1 MYRYLIV
8 LTCFHINCIVS
19 AVDLQPES
27 YLTCVYCKQLM
38 WTQWIC
44 TECLQ
49 SIWLRRLDIF
59 CVCERCL
66 MLEHLVTLGLRRNDL
81 SGSLQQVVVCSSSSS
96 NSCLHYVVM
105 VVIVVVMVVIH
116 MSQLYLIL
124 VIF

>member
-1 MYRYLIV
+1 
-8 LTCFHINCIVS
+8 
-19 AVDLQPES
+19 
-27 YLTCVYCKQLM
+27 
-38 WTQWIC
+38 
-44 TECLQ
+44 
-49 SIWLRRLDIF
+49 
-59 CVCERCL
+59 